1 MSKLPYRPP
10 QSSTVLTIGVMVG
23 VAVGEAVGV
32 RVGLKS
38 AANMAATEF
47 VLCVDEP

>member
-1 MSKLPYRPP
+1 MP

-23 VAVGEAVGV
+23 VTVGEAVGE

-38 AANMAATEF
+38 AATMPAVEF
-47 VLCVDEP
+47 VLCVDGP